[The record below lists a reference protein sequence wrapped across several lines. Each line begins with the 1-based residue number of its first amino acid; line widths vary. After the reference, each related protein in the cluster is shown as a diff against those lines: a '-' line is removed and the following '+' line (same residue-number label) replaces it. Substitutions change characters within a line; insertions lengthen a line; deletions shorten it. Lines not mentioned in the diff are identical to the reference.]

1 MKMTEPDLPYLKP
14 VPEPPETNED
24 LSPSPDVK
32 NPLPEH
38 EPIEKNEPEGFVCP
52 ICGRSF
58 KTKVDLDLHIISE
71 LKQTKKT

>member
-58 KTKVDLDLHIISE
+58 KTKGDLDLHIIPE
-71 LKQTKKT
+71 HKQTKKT

>member
-1 MKMTEPDLPYLKP
+1 MNMTEPDLPYLKP

-32 NPLPEH
+32 NPLPDH
-38 EPIEKNEPEGFVCP
+38 EPIEKNELEGFVCP

-58 KTKVDLDLHIISE
+58 KTKVDLDLHIVTE
-71 LKQTKKT
+71 HKQTKKT